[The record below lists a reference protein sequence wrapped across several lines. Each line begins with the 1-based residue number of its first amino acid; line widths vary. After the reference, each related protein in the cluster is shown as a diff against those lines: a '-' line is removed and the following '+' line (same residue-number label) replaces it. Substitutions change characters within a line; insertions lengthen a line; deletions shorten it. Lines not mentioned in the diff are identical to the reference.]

1 MLKRFHILTVSHKH
15 TQLSTLADLA
25 IQAPDED
32 ALRTKLL
39 RLKSE
44 FGLDEL
50 MYMATCNRVMYAFS
64 TANPVNAGF
73 IRAFTDLIHPRLSEA
88 QLTEYTGIF
97 QLLSGMDAVNH
108 LFEVAASIDSL
119 VVGERQ
125 ILRQLREAYERSS
138 AWGLTGDTIKL
149 ALQHA
154 IVAAKSV
161 YSKTGIGEKSVS
173 VVALAIRQLLQK
185 PLNEDTR
192 ILFIGAGQTNE
203 LAAKILAKHQPKH
216 VAVFNRSLDK
226 AQRLADQFNGN
237 AFPLSDLDGYT
248 EGFDIAIVC
257 TGAQQAIITPDLYKR
272 LLAGESGEKT
282 VIDLSVPNN
291 VHPDVVSD
299 FPVRFIEIEGLRK
312 MAQANQ
318 AYREEE
324 VKKAREILSAFL
336 DEFPMLLKQ
345 RQAEIAFRSVPEEV
359 KAVKHKAI
367 NEVFRGELEQLD
379 PSARALIEKM
389 MDYMEKK
396 CVGIPMRVA
405 REAAAIR

>member
-73 IRAFTDLIHPRLSEA
+73 IGAFTDLIHPRLSEA

-203 LAAKILAKHQPKH
+203 LAAKILAKQQPRN

-226 AQRLADQFNGN
+226 AQRLADQFGGK

-248 EGFDIAIVC
+248 EGC
-257 TGAQQAIITPDLYKR
+257 RCSRPG
-272 LLAGESGEKT
+272 
-282 VIDLSVPNN
+282 
-291 VHPDVVSD
+291 SD
-299 FPVRFIEIEGLRK
+299 
-312 MAQANQ
+312 
-318 AYREEE
+318 
-324 VKKAREILSAFL
+324 
-336 DEFPMLLKQ
+336 
-345 RQAEIAFRSVPEEV
+345 
-359 KAVKHKAI
+359 H
-367 NEVFRGELEQLD
+367 
-379 PSARALIEKM
+379 
-389 MDYMEKK
+389 
-396 CVGIPMRVA
+396 
-405 REAAAIR
+405 

>member
-73 IRAFTDLIHPRLSEA
+73 IGAFTDLIHPRLSEA

-97 QLLSGMDAVNH
+97 LLLSGMDAVNH

-203 LAAKILAKHQPKH
+203 LAAKILAKQQPRN

-226 AQRLADQFNGN
+226 AQRLADQFGGK

-257 TGAQQAIITPDLYKR
+257 TGAQHAIVTPDLYKR

-367 NEVFRGELEQLD
+367 NEVFRGELDQLD

-405 REAAAIR
+405 REAAAMR